1 MLNQK
6 YNGRRRPYRGK
17 ASSPPSNNIMNKKK
31 ILTLKQAKTLGEQL
45 GIRWEKFD
53 LEQFR
58 AGFGAELEHGILN
71 PTTNVTNDDPL

>member
-1 MLNQK
+1 MSRK
-6 YNGRRRPYRGK
+6 G
-17 ASSPPSNNIMNKKK
+17 

-53 LEQFR
+53 LEQFH